1 MRYTPD
7 SYNSCLQLFQK
18 YLGLSH
24 RLLIRGKFLALT
36 IFFIY
41 SKVYEFRPLPLR
53 CFKEVMA
60 YKVSNDD
67 IIAAEAHVLDVL
79 SYDVHVQYS
88 QSHNNAELEDEIGRL
103 PIC

>member
-1 MRYTPD
+1 
-7 SYNSCLQLFQK
+7 
-18 YLGLSH
+18 
-24 RLLIRGKFLALT
+24 
-36 IFFIY
+36 
-41 SKVYEFRPLPLR
+41 
-53 CFKEVMA
+53 MA